1 MSRELH
7 HRKSDNK
14 YALWSTVSDSYVTE
28 WGSKKVIRLKWLTE
42 FIIDD
47 IEKVDRYMEQID
59 KEIE

>member
-7 HRKSDNK
+7 HRKSDDK
-14 YALWSTVSDSYVTE
+14 YALWSTVVDDYVTE
-28 WGSKKVIRLKWLTE
+28 WKSKREIRDEWLAE

-47 IEKVDRYMEQID
+47 IAKVDKYMEQID